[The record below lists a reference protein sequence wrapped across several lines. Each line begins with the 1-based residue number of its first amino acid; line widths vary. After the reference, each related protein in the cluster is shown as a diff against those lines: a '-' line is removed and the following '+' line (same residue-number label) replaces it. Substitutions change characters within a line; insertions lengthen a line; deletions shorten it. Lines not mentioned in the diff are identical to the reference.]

1 MQAARVAR
9 AAQVVRVAQVRVLAD
24 RARCFSR
31 HVHRRVVQA
40 ALPAVRVA
48 RAALAL
54 KQPLMHAARVVLAVP
69 DRLAALALR
78 QPLTRVARVV
88 RAAQVVRVL
97 RQLLTRV
104 ARVVLAAP
112 DRLAAPL
119 VELAARVLR
128 LVGQDSSACAWKPLR
143 IAASVS

>member
-1 MQAARVAR
+1 MFMPDPPPRQRQPQPQMQAARVAL
-9 AAQVVRVAQVRVLAD
+9 AAPVVRVARVRVLAD

-48 RAALAL
+48 LAALAL
-54 KQPLMHAARVVLAVP
+54 RQPLMQAARVVLAVP

-78 QPLTRVARVV
+78 QPLTRVA
-88 RAAQVVRVL
+88 L
-97 RQLLTRV
+97 V
-104 ARVVLAAP
+104 ARAAP